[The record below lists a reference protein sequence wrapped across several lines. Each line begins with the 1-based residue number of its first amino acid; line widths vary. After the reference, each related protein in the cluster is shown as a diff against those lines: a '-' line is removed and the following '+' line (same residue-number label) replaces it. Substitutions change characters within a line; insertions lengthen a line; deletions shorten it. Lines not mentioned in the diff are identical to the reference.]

1 MKSEKFAAAV
11 PKCKICCRRM
21 TYIQDSSSPLT
32 KKSYLFGVRIVKMV
46 KFIKCTPKEY
56 GMLNQVFRSGTAIG
70 ALVSEAA
77 YAQSPA
83 DFINK
88 LSVALKECNETLYWL
103 NILKDTE
110 YLQEKEYESMNA
122 DCREVL
128 ALLISSIKTTKQNI
142 ETK

>member
-1 MKSEKFAAAV
+1 MS
-11 PKCKICCRRM
+11 
-21 TYIQDSSSPLT
+21 YIQDSNSPLT

-46 KFIKCTPKEY
+46 KYIRCTPKEY

-110 YLQEKEYESMNA
+110 YLNEKEYESMNT
-122 DCREVL
+122 DCREIL

>member
-1 MKSEKFAAAV
+1 MS
-11 PKCKICCRRM
+11 
-21 TYIQDSSSPLT
+21 YIQDSNSPLT

-46 KFIKCTPKEY
+46 KYIRCTPKEY

-77 YAQSPA
+77 YAQSQA

-88 LSVALKECNETLYWL
+88 LSIALKECNETLYWL

-110 YLQEKEYESMNA
+110 YLNEKEYESMNA

>member
-1 MKSEKFAAAV
+1 
-11 PKCKICCRRM
+11 M

-46 KFIKCTPKEY
+46 KYIKCTPKEY

-70 ALVSEAA
+70 ALASEAA

-83 DFINK
+83 DFVNK
-88 LSVALKECNETLYWL
+88 LSVAQKECNETLYWL

-122 DCREVL
+122 DCREIL
-128 ALLISSIKTTKQNI
+128 ALLVSSIKTTKSNK
-142 ETK
+142 ETM

>member
-1 MKSEKFAAAV
+1 MS
-11 PKCKICCRRM
+11 
-21 TYIQDSSSPLT
+21 YIQDSNSPLT

-46 KFIKCTPKEY
+46 KYIKCTPKEY

-88 LSVALKECNETLYWL
+88 LSVALKECNETLDWL

-110 YLQEKEYESMNA
+110 YLQEKEYESMNT

>member
-1 MKSEKFAAAV
+1 MN
-11 PKCKICCRRM
+11 
-21 TYIQDSSSPLT
+21 YIQDSNSPLT

-46 KFIKCTPKEY
+46 KYIKCTPKEY

-77 YAQSPA
+77 YAQSQA

-88 LSVALKECNETLYWL
+88 LSIALKECNETLYWL

-110 YLQEKEYESMNA
+110 YLNEQEFESIGK
-122 DCREVL
+122 DCEELL
-128 ALLISSIKTTKQNI
+128 ALLISSIKTTKQNN
-142 ETK
+142 EKK

>member
-1 MKSEKFAAAV
+1 
-11 PKCKICCRRM
+11 M
-21 TYIQDSSSPLT
+21 TYIQDNCSPLT

-46 KFIKCTPKEY
+46 KFIKCSPKEY
-56 GMLNQVFRSGTAIG
+56 EILNQVFRSGTAIG
-70 ALVSEAA
+70 ALVSEAT

-88 LSVALKECNETLYWL
+88 LSIALKECNETLYWL

-110 YLQEKEYESMNA
+110 FINEKEFDSMNT

-128 ALLISSIKTTKQNI
+128 ALLISSIKTTKQNN
-142 ETK
+142 ETN

>member
-1 MKSEKFAAAV
+1 MS
-11 PKCKICCRRM
+11 
-21 TYIQDSSSPLT
+21 YLQHNSSPLT
-32 KKSYLFGVRIVKMV
+32 KKSYIFGVRIVKMV
-46 KFIKCTPKEY
+46 KFIKCSPKEY
-56 GMLNQVFRSGTAIG
+56 GMINQVVRSGTAIG

-110 YLQEKEYESMNA
+110 YLNEEEFESISKDCQEL
-122 DCREVL
+122 L
-128 ALLISSIKTTKQNI
+128 ALLIASIKTTKQNK
-142 ETK
+142 ENK

>member
-1 MKSEKFAAAV
+1 MSYLQQNS
-11 PKCKICCRRM
+11 
-21 TYIQDSSSPLT
+21 TPLT

-46 KFIKCTPKEY
+46 KHIKCSPKEY
-56 GMLNQVFRSGTAIG
+56 GILNQVFRSGTAIG
-70 ALVSEAA
+70 ALVSEAT

-110 YLQEKEYESMNA
+110 YVNEKEYESMNH
-122 DCREVL
+122 DCQEIL
-128 ALLISSIKTTKQNI
+128 ALLISSIKTTKQNN
-142 ETK
+142 EKK

>member
-1 MKSEKFAAAV
+1 MS
-11 PKCKICCRRM
+11 
-21 TYIQDSSSPLT
+21 YIQDSNSPLT

-46 KFIKCTPKEY
+46 KYIKCTPKEY

-77 YAQSPA
+77 YAQSSA

-110 YLQEKEYESMNA
+110 YLNEKEYESMNA

>member
-1 MKSEKFAAAV
+1 MS
-11 PKCKICCRRM
+11 
-21 TYIQDSSSPLT
+21 YIQDSNSPLT

-46 KFIKCTPKEY
+46 KYIRCTPKEY

-83 DFINK
+83 DFVNK

-122 DCREVL
+122 DCREIL
-128 ALLISSIKTTKQNI
+128 ALLVSSIKTTKSNK
-142 ETK
+142 ETM

>member
-1 MKSEKFAAAV
+1 
-11 PKCKICCRRM
+11 
-21 TYIQDSSSPLT
+21 
-32 KKSYLFGVRIVKMV
+32 MV

-70 ALVSEAA
+70 ALISEAT

-88 LSVALKECNETLYWL
+88 LHISLKECNETLYWL

-110 YLQEKEYESMNA
+110 YISEMEFESMNS
-122 DCREVL
+122 DCQEIL
-128 ALLISSIKTTKQNI
+128 ALLISSIKTTKKNN